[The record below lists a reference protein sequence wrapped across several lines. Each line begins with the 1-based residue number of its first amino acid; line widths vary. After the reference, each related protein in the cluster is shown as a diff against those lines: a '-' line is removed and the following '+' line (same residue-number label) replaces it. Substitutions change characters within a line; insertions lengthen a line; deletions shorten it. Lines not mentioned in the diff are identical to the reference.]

1 MALNLKDSLNLETT
15 DPSTPSSPNSG
26 LGTAQPPR
34 SNPVCLEVP
43 VSFRRLSSGPGGGAT
58 GSEQPD
64 REEAKTVIVFESGA
78 VLRVASD
85 LPPDTPLLLTNSHG
99 QEVHCRVSSGQNL
112 PAIKGYVEVQ
122 FEGSAPDFW
131 GALQSNAPTGA
142 PSPGI
147 PRVAMSPAVMATQV
161 PPDRLSP
168 PLSMPAQAEV
178 EQPPAFSATRED
190 DASPV
195 SKPPL
200 QSDSRKMRESEPRLS
215 SPGNQDEFARRTM
228 ESRGMPASGNE
239 IQTLRLADAT
249 WSAGSPNYTT
259 QASRE
264 RAVGTSSREPFGQG
278 MPLTSRVSGSPAGGG
293 SHSKAGRVIGA
304 LAVVL
309 ALAGAGYVY
318 YFHVR
323 DVAAPVAPPPAV
335 IQLAPPA
342 PPEMPATTTTQAL
355 DSLPENPASDAPD
368 SPATASAAAIPEPAA
383 PIAAALAPQEAH
395 HAAENVR
402 AKQPTPAAP
411 VRREISS
418 FKLKAPANADAGAS
432 ARSDGS
438 SSGAEDLIAS
448 GNSPST
454 PFGGV
459 LPAVAS
465 EDNQPAPPGPVFSSM
480 VVSNGPSR
488 PAKQISTTRPT
499 YPEIAKT
506 GHIQGIV
513 VLEVQVNETGKVTGA
528 KAVSGPVQLRQ
539 AAIDAVRQW
548 KYEPALSNGTPTPT
562 RLTVNLEFRL
572 Q

>member
-1 MALNLKDSLNLETT
+1 MALNLKDSLNLETA
-15 DPSTPSSPNSG
+15 DPSRPSSANSG

-43 VSFRRLSSGPGGGAT
+43 VSFRRLSSGPGGGAI

-64 REEAKTVIVFESGA
+64 REEAKTVIVFENGA

-85 LPPDTPLLLTNSHG
+85 LPPDTHLILTNSHG
-99 QEVHCRVSSGQNL
+99 QEVRCSVSSGQNL
-112 PAIKGYVEVQ
+112 AAIKGYVEVQ
-122 FEGSAPDFW
+122 FAGAATDFW
-131 GALQSNAPTGA
+131 GMRQSNAPTGA
-142 PSPGI
+142 PAPGI
-147 PRVAMSPAVMATQV
+147 PRVAMSPAVMAPQV
-161 PPDRLSP
+161 TSDRLSP
-168 PLSMPAQAEV
+168 PLSMPAQAQV
-178 EQPPAFSATRED
+178 EMPQASSATREAS
-190 DASPV
+190 ASPV
-195 SKPPL
+195 SKPPVH
-200 QSDSRKMRESEPRLS
+200 SDSRKMREAEPRLS
-215 SPGNQDEFARRTM
+215 APANQDEFARKTM
-228 ESRGMPASGNE
+228 ESRGTPATGNE

-259 QASRE
+259 QASKVG
-264 RAVGTSSREPFGQG
+264 AVATSRREPFGQG
-278 MPLTSRVSGSPAGGG
+278 MALTSPTSGSPVGGG
-293 SHSKAGRVIGA
+293 SHNKPGRVIGA

-342 PPEMPATTTTQAL
+342 PPEMPATTTTQAM
-355 DSLPENPASDAPD
+355 DSLQESPAGDAPD
-368 SPATASAAAIPEPAA
+368 SPVTATAAAIPEPAA
-383 PIAAALAPQEAH
+383 AIAAAPAAQEAR
-395 HAAENVR
+395 HAAEDVR
-402 AKQPTPAAP
+402 AKQPTRAAP
-411 VRREISS
+411 VRREISR

-432 ARSDGS
+432 ARLGGS

-448 GNSPST
+448 ANSPSA
-454 PFGGV
+454 PFGGA
-459 LPAVAS
+459 LPTVAS
-465 EDNQPAPPGPVFSSM
+465 QDNQPAPPGPKFGSM
-480 VVSNGPSR
+480 VVSAGPSR
-488 PAKQISTTRPT
+488 PAKPISTTRPT

-506 GHIQGIV
+506 GRIQGIV
-513 VLEVQVNETGKVTGA
+513 VLEIQVNETGKVTGV
-528 KAVSGPVQLRQ
+528 KAVSGPVQLRA